1 MLDLLE
7 KWKIFIFSDEQ
18 QLESD
23 LQFAWMSYADV
34 LFWICIVFLDEHF
47 GLVLLPESSC
57 ALTFCWPTC
66 MSRCVLTDK
75 LFHLKRIVFPS

>member
-34 LFWICIVFLDEHF
+34 LF
-47 GLVLLPESSC
+47 
-57 ALTFCWPTC
+57 
-66 MSRCVLTDK
+66 
-75 LFHLKRIVFPS
+75 